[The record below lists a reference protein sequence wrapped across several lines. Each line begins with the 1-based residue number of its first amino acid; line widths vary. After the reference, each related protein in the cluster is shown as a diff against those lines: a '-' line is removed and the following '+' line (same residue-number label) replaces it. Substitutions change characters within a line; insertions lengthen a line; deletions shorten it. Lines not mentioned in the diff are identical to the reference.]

1 MPYHGRTFECDSSFS
16 ELHLSHHRYRVL
28 SYYIDAWSQAFCSK
42 QYVGLQRYKNIN
54 SKIKNKKREM

>member
-28 SYYIDAWSQAFCSK
+28 SYYMH
-42 QYVGLQRYKNIN
+42 GLKHFVQ
-54 SKIKNKKREM
+54 SST